1 MECEFCKNI
10 LKTLSSLNYHKQN
23 NKNCL
28 SIQSSKNYGVK
39 SSLISCKFCEKKF
52 STSNI
57 NKHISICKKKKNN
70 LEEQTDDENNKMK
83 EYIIKLE
90 TENNKM
96 KEYIIK
102 LETENNIYKK
112 DHETVTIMA
121 KQPKTNN
128 NNNNYNLSVYDDNI
142 IKNRF
147 SMAINNIKPSDL
159 YDGQKSIGRFVA
171 PCLKNEDGSK
181 MIYCSDPSRNVFV
194 YKDSHGNINK
204 DIKCKNLASIIEP
217 IATAKVDE
225 LLDEDFEKVRKKNRF
240 LEIKKKIISREKDI
254 DNLENHIKGFK
265 ENTDSWYNVKNR
277 IFQKHKENELDIIE
291 MENLQRNFNENEYNN
306 ECYDDRLSNAAD
318 DIKDMTKD
326 SSKFSKTISELV

>member
-83 EYIIKLE
+83 
-90 TENNKM
+90 
-96 KEYIIK
+96 
-102 LETENNIYKK
+102 ENNIYKK

-277 IFQKHKENELDIIE
+277 IFQKHKETELDIIE

>member
-1 MECEFCKNI
+1 
-10 LKTLSSLNYHKQN
+10 
-23 NKNCL
+23 
-28 SIQSSKNYGVK
+28 
-39 SSLISCKFCEKKF
+39 
-52 STSNI
+52 
-57 NKHISICKKKKNN
+57 
-70 LEEQTDDENNKMK
+70 
-83 EYIIKLE
+83 
-90 TENNKM
+90 M